1 MSMTTQGDAVS
12 GTVAN
17 DSKEWKLGARGPAA
31 AAPEGVWVVVGVVE
45 GTVCVNPGIVPAE
58 TSGRLPNALADDAS
72 GNVVTVDAPG
82 SVGAVLVGVEDPGC
96 IIESEVAWGW
106 LKTTRSV

>member
-1 MSMTTQGDAVS
+1 MTTQGDAVS

-31 AAPEGVWVVVGVVE
+31 AAPEGVGVAVGVVE

>member
-17 DSKEWKLGARGPAA
+17 DSKEWKLGSPGPAS
-31 AAPEGVWVVVGVVE
+31 AAPVGDWLVVVVAEV
-45 GTVCVNPGIVPAE
+45 TVCGNPGIVPAE
-58 TSGRLPNALADDAS
+58 TSGRLPNALPDDSS